1 MGQNN
6 DTTEHGDLQ
15 GNQGAPK
22 GKPKSAYLNMP
33 DREGSNPFRG
43 QPSAESE
50 ALRPANASGE
60 DAPNAVPLP
69 EDKKS

>member
-15 GNQGAPK
+15 GRQGAPK
-22 GKPKSAYLNMP
+22 GKPRSGYMTMP

-43 QPSAESE
+43 KPTPDSAS
-50 ALRPANASGE
+50 LRPANAAGE
-60 DAPNAVPLP
+60 EAPNGIPLA
-69 EDKKS
+69 DGKD

>member
-22 GKPKSAYLNMP
+22 GKPKSDYIKMP
-33 DREGSNPFRG
+33 DNEGSNPFRG
-43 QPSAESE
+43 KPTANSE
-50 ALRPANASGE
+50 LLRPSNASGE
-60 DAPNAVPLP
+60 DAPNGIPLP
-69 EDKKS
+69 HSEK